1 MAYDVGY
8 KKPPKNGRFKKG
20 QSGNPNGRPKGS
32 KNFVTI
38 LTKELNQKITVN
50 ENGKQKNISRMEAMV
65 KRLVAE
71 ALQGERRSLITLI
84 DIMRKTGQME
94 EVEVQGLIPEN
105 YESILDSFVERQ
117 QAKKQPA
124 KVNNKTQ
131 EVQS

>member
-84 DIMRKTGQME
+84 DIMRKTGQMD